1 VIPFLRDLGVEEED
15 GVAMEDRCTPARMW
29 KLDEQSFSL
38 DRPLRI
44 GVVAFPH
51 MANFTDFD
59 ALAHEPS
66 VSLAFLEDPRNVPL
80 ADVLIFPGS
89 KQTIDDLEWLKGRD
103 FTARIRQFSGV
114 LAGICGGFQMLG
126 LSIEDPMGVEN
137 GGVCRTIPGLGQLPI
152 RTVLREEKTVRRA
165 TGKTRLFE
173 SKSFS
178 GYEIH
183 MGETLY
189 ENGAEPFAQILR
201 ENETTPIADGAIA
214 RSGRVFG
221 TYVHGLFDD
230 DAFRHGFLDS
240 VREACGLA
248 PARDY
253 SNADREA
260 RINRW
265 ADHLRE
271 SLDMNLIRGWL

>member
-1 VIPFLRDLGVEEED
+1 
-15 GVAMEDRCTPARMW
+15 
-29 KLDEQSFSL
+29 
-38 DRPLRI
+38 
-44 GVVAFPH
+44 
-51 MANFTDFD
+51 
-59 ALAHEPS
+59 
-66 VSLAFLEDPRNVPL
+66 
-80 ADVLIFPGS
+80 
-89 KQTIDDLEWLKGRD
+89 LKDRD
-103 FTARIRQFSGV
+103 FTAKLPQFTGV

-126 LSIEDPMGVEN
+126 LSIEYPAGVEN
-137 GGVCRTIPGLGQLPI
+137 GGQCRCVPGLGQLPI
-152 RTVLREEKTVRRA
+152 RTVLRDEKTVRRA
-165 TGKTRLFE
+165 TGRTRLFE
-173 SKSFS
+173 FKSFS

-189 ENGAEPFAQILR
+189 ENGAEPFAEIVR

-240 VREACGLA
+240 VRETCGLT

-253 SNADREA
+253 STADREA
-260 RINRW
+260 RIDRW

-271 SLDMNLIRGWL
+271 SLDMNLIRGWI